1 MGPISPPLPLEKGG
15 GEGFMMVILKS
26 KIDTETQNLRRKN

>member
-1 MGPISPPLPLEKGG
+1 MGPIFPPLPLEKGG
-15 GEGFMMVILKS
+15 GEGFMKVISKS